1 MMMVKDSYPNF
12 WVNSNV
18 HTLFQSQMSAAAGIN
33 HNTNNGSKAHSGTK
47 NSSQQQL
54 LFFDSLTASSSHNND
69 DLPTECIRFH
79 QRVVLSEICIVPKN
93 FRPFLGSR
101 KNDYAGQTTPSKFD
115 LQLLIHKM
123 VTSDVAKSPTKK
135 TLPTYPLHPFTIS
148 YDERRGYQS
157 FDVALSPEATT
168 RFIILRGNYQ
178 AVTLCIYGRVVESN
192 KLLGNNPQSKANI
205 KEQNSRGGVMTESSL
220 SSAIHKST
228 FDTVEK
234 KDENERGN
242 SSINNISNE
251 MMAYQQHIL
260 ESNKNMSIDDDN
272 KIVISESSSSS
283 LKNSVVHNSII
294 EGGLQHDSISSLIL
308 NPSLESLQDTS
319 TSITI
324 PIDGVRKERT
334 IPSSFIVENNP
345 VTKSAIYYENEEHLF
360 MEEDSIYNIDDG
372 MKDISDEER
381 IGMLFRKDRTGA
393 FKVLSPLIL
402 PKWMMAYDPDENF
415 MNGLLLRHSSPDET
429 LISLA
434 RNSFSETHFRKS
446 WDQLRRIVREIDDL
460 LSKPLDSNAL
470 ENIDIETQST
480 TKNIAS
486 SLTELFRQANDAIV
500 EAIVWAQHHNS
511 KYEDKVSSIM
521 KSIVYALDL
530 TSGRSSVNLFENGLL
545 LLSKLY
551 SCGDD
556 IIDSKWIPICLEKM
570 LTLLSTSYTST
581 FLQTKILEG
590 LINCMD
596 DSRVV
601 ERLLGWDEEISDK
614 MTLYQTFI
622 LPMLQSDK
630 SASRVLYLLQAIIRK
645 VSLYEACFQIQRT
658 ANEALE
664 QELSRRKGKTSKL
677 GNFVPEEDPI
687 KHQNIESEDDNQMD
701 IDNVPQ
707 DYDDSIEQIIER
719 IIKWLKIISKVALYH
734 MALNPNESNNDHQPS
749 FFNFRYLTSTR
760 LFPAITVLFS
770 SHRFRSSN
778 KFNDLVNSVARLCVT
793 LLTAPS
799 GMLYLAKQLQPR
811 PGSSVEPLLTLWT
824 SLLCHES
831 AANINNQMDES
842 EASRTIPHIVLQ
854 RWADATEIRQTIG
867 IADILCGFG
876 KSSNGGNYEED
887 YDYICDYSEDDSQTH
902 YWEDSD
908 MRKARR
914 ILRMQNYG
922 AIGAKIDHLDHFI
935 ISFDQ
940 LIILLAYQLYAIAA
954 VEKLLEFGSQRLE
967 DDLWV
972 DNRKIVSLLNDLF
985 EMTAFSVGKQAVAS
999 TIIYLD
1005 ALPILLSFLNNNQ
1018 SDNSNILNSV
1028 FNLSSNFIGRLPLE
1042 LLEVVLKFSRAFPY
1056 MLTPDINELVST
1068 YVISETHLRALW
1080 EPIAI
1085 FHETGTIQSVI
1096 DLIKQQKFYPE
1107 CLRDHTIVNQ
1117 VLIAMRLLLTYTYTD
1132 RGIMQI
1138 LKARMDDFSGLDNG
1152 DSLLIFLLRLLNYSA
1167 EVLSDLSDFAVY
1179 TEQPSTTDPS
1189 VSEGYLGDAANPAIQ
1204 DPAKSIS
1211 SEQSKEEND
1220 STQGPNFVS
1229 SNIMLSSEVF
1239 ELRRELLELVWCDLI
1254 LIQRL
1259 LLSIYGDPQSS
1270 AARRHFNDI
1279 YGKRE
1284 SPDDPLPS
1292 QEKSMIRAFVEPL
1305 LMLMS
1310 ALDHIDGR
1318 LSDQLGAASLLF
1330 TEQQIKSG
1338 QSAQIARI
1346 RGLIFSVF
1354 GLLTQV
1360 KIEETDTQQQQ
1371 HDKEAL
1377 SFRFFSMFA
1386 GRHVFKQLCEFMSE
1400 GPDNI
1405 LSGLHVVSEILPVPL
1420 PSRKNLH
1427 DLQSDGFTEDTY
1439 HNLHSDEWVTVQ
1451 RQARL
1456 LRKYWIEQLI
1466 PLRDEL
1472 MRLVK
1477 SLAPSSS
1484 KILHIMLRTVISQV
1498 VDLDILDNG
1507 LARGIVGVVING
1519 VREAAHQYK
1528 TAIDKI
1534 DAKVVES
1541 SSINVK
1547 TGNNTSTEEIPM
1559 NLSDIDTEHTILGRW
1574 LSLLA
1579 SLSGY
1584 SSGRILVLEMLRE
1597 RVDDPMI
1604 LDDTTNEQHFN
1615 DDPSLISLLLDLV
1628 RTNQQMDYTSDLIME
1643 IFYSICD
1650 NTIAISKN
1658 NILDIKELSTIVETL
1673 LDWVKQGKDGR
1684 LQIESLLVLQKIT
1697 ETEIGIMLI
1706 LSESNHRQLIS
1717 NMLTWVPDLLRSQ
1730 DLGMRDLDIAYH
1742 SIIFIQKIID
1752 CSSSWSSKSDN
1763 FNNDGMVII
1772 EKDYNNVKP
1781 LAVLIDSAEDLDA
1794 LLKTYEN
1801 IEQHV
1806 LELPF
1811 EPSHVEE
1818 EVYDM
1823 EMCQLLAS
1831 VIRRLK
1837 EAFRVYLREV
1847 NDVHGRNGIDAEEII
1862 EEFGQRLSHG
1872 ATISDLPHI
1881 PFYDVVDDAEGK
1893 EGDGGLFNIPDAEID
1908 FELFAKE
1915 MLPNFQFHKKMKM
1928 TGDSAAKGR
1937 KLLKARTLSKL
1948 GGVAYESNA
1957 RRNLGGGKTYQKN
1970 EFRSIHNNRKANTS
1984 RPPSVHVDDFMSG
1997 KIPANQQHPDMVV
2010 STSNALSTLAA
2021 VSASTLQQKKAT
2033 NISNRQPT
2041 PNKRSS
2047 ITATTAAPPPA
2058 VTSARGGRG
2067 RRPSTSSGSTP
2078 RGAAPRGASST
2089 GRGTAVGRGST
2100 ANPAIVGAWDIGNG
2114 AWTGAPPPPLSPML
2128 MPPPMSKYMEFD
2140 RRMEGQRDYPPRYE
2154 SQPIRTGYYDNPY
2167 YGVPSTIV
2175 PYDRPPVQQ
2184 SAPGMGPRIKNG
2196 SDNRGRTI
2204 PQEWTQRSLTSQT
2217 LRRPERPFGRR

>member
-1 MMMVKDSYPNF
+1 MN
-12 WVNSNV
+12 
-18 HTLFQSQMSAAAGIN
+18 AAAGIN
-33 HNTNNGSKAHSGTK
+33 NKAHSGTK
-47 NSSQQQL
+47 NSAPPHSSQQQL
-54 LFFDSLTASSSHNND
+54 LFFDSLIASSSHNND

-93 FRPFLGSR
+93 FRPFLGNR

-123 VTSDVAKSPTKK
+123 ATSDVAKSPTKK
-135 TLPTYPLHPFTIS
+135 TLPSYPLHPFTIS

-192 KLLGNNPQSKANI
+192 KVLGNNPQAKANP
-205 KEQNSRGGVMTESSL
+205 KEQNSGDSVLAESSF
-220 SSAIHKST
+220 SSAIHKAAFNT
-228 FDTVEK
+228 AER

-242 SSINNISNE
+242 TSINNVSNG
-251 MMAYQQHIL
+251 MMAYL
-260 ESNKNMSIDDDN
+260 ESNKNISIDDN
-272 KIVISESSSSS
+272 KIVHSESSS
-283 LKNSVVHNSII
+283 LKNPVSNSII
-294 EGGLQHDSISSLIL
+294 EGGLQQEAIASSLIL
-308 NPSLESLQDTS
+308 NPSPESLQDTS
-319 TSITI
+319 ASIA
-324 PIDGVRKERT
+324 IDGVQKERT
-334 IPSSFIVENNP
+334 IPSSFIVENNSI
-345 VTKSAIYYENEEHLF
+345 TKSAVYYENEEHSLTNTIS
-360 MEEDSIYNIDDG
+360 MEEDSVYNIDDG

-381 IGMLFRKDRTGA
+381 VGMLFRKDRTGP

-402 PKWMMAYDPDENF
+402 PKWMIAYDPDETF
-415 MNGLLLRHSSPDET
+415 MNGLLLRHFSPDET
-429 LISLA
+429 IISLA

-460 LSKPLDSNAL
+460 LSKPFDSNVL
-470 ENIDIETQST
+470 EYLDVESQSKNT
-480 TKNIAS
+480 TS
-486 SLTELFRQANDAIV
+486 SLTELLCQTNDAIV

-511 KYEDKVSSIM
+511 KYEDKLSSIM

-530 TSGRSSVNLFENGLL
+530 TSGKSSVNLFVNGIS

-551 SCGDD
+551 SCGDN

-570 LTLLSTSYTST
+570 LALLSTPYTST

-601 ERLLGWDEEISDK
+601 ERLLGWDDETSEK
-614 MTLYQTFI
+614 MTPYQTFI
-622 LPMLQSDK
+622 LPLLQSDK
-630 SASRVLYLLQAIIRK
+630 SASRVLYLLQVIIRK

-664 QELSRRKGKTSKL
+664 HELSRRKGKPSKL
-677 GNFVPEEDPI
+677 GNFVPQEDPI
-687 KHQNIESEDDNQMD
+687 KHQNIENTTVEDDNQMD
-701 IDNVPQ
+701 IDNAPQ
-707 DYDDSIEQIIER
+707 DHGNNIEQIIEK
-719 IIKWLKIISKVALYH
+719 IIKWLKIISKAALYH
-734 MALNPNESNNDHQPS
+734 MALNPNESNDDHQPS
-749 FFNFRYLTSTR
+749 SFSFRYLTSTR
-760 LFPAITVLFS
+760 LFPAITVFFS
-770 SHRFRSSN
+770 SYKFRSSN
-778 KFNDLVNSVARLCVT
+778 RFNDLVNSVARLCVT
-793 LLTAPS
+793 LLVAPS
-799 GMLYLAKQLQPR
+799 GMLYLAKQLQPK
-811 PGSSVEPLLTLWT
+811 PGSSVEPLLALWT
-824 SLLCHES
+824 SLLCHEGVAS
-831 AANINNQMDES
+831 INNQMDDS
-842 EASRTIPHIVLQ
+842 ETSRTIPHVVLQ

-876 KSSNGGNYEED
+876 KSSSGGNYEED
-887 YDYICDYSEDDSQTH
+887 YDYICDYSEDDPQSR

-908 MRKARR
+908 MLKARR
-914 ILRMQNYG
+914 ILKMQSYG
-922 AIGAKIDHLDHFI
+922 TIGAKIDHLDHFI
-935 ISFDQ
+935 ISSDQ

-954 VEKLLEFGSQRLE
+954 VEKLLEFGSQRLDE
-967 DDLWV
+967 DLWV
-972 DNRKIVSLLNDLF
+972 DNGKIASLLNDLF

-1018 SDNSNILNSV
+1018 SDDNNILNSV
-1028 FNLSSNFIGRLPLE
+1028 YNLTSNLIGRLPLE
-1042 LLEVVLKFSRAFPY
+1042 LLEVILKFSRAFPY
-1056 MLTPDINELVST
+1056 MLNPEVNELVSA

-1096 DLIKQQKFYPE
+1096 DLIKQQKYYPE
-1107 CLRDHTIVNQ
+1107 CLREHTIVNQ

-1189 VSEGYLGDAANPAIQ
+1189 VSEGYPGDAIQ

-1220 STQGPNFVS
+1220 SSQGPNFVS

-1254 LIQRL
+1254 LIQQL

-1279 YGKRE
+1279 YGKKE

-1360 KIEETDTQQQQ
+1360 KIEETDTKQQQ
-1371 HDKEAL
+1371 HDREAM
-1377 SFRFFSMFA
+1377 SCHFRFFSMFA
-1386 GRHVFKQLCEFMSE
+1386 GRHVLKQLCEFMSE

-1405 LSGLHVVSEILPVPL
+1405 LSGLHIVSEILPVPL
-1420 PSRKNLH
+1420 PLRKNLH
-1427 DLQSDGFTEDTY
+1427 DLQNDESTEDTY
-1439 HNLHSDEWVTVQ
+1439 HNLHSDEWITVQ
-1451 RQARL
+1451 NQARL
-1456 LRKYWIEQLI
+1456 LRKYWIEQLV

-1472 MRLVK
+1472 MRLIK

-1507 LARGIVGVVING
+1507 LARGIVGVIING

-1528 TAIDKI
+1528 TAIDKV
-1534 DAKVVES
+1534 DTKVVES
-1541 SSINVK
+1541 SGTNVK
-1547 TGNNTSTEEIPM
+1547 IGNSTITEDAI
-1559 NLSDIDTEHTILGRW
+1559 NLLDIDTEHTIFGRW

-1584 SSGRILVLEMLRE
+1584 SSGRTLVLEMLRE
-1597 RVDDPMI
+1597 RIDDPMI
-1604 LDDTTNEQHFN
+1604 LDDATNEQSFN
-1615 DDPSLISLLLDLV
+1615 DDTSLISSLLDLV

-1643 IFYSICD
+1643 ILYSICD

-1658 NILDIKELSTIVETL
+1658 DMPDIKELSTITETL
-1673 LDWVKQGKDGR
+1673 LDWVKQGRDGR
-1684 LQIESLLVLQKIT
+1684 LQIESLLVLQRIT
-1697 ETEIGIMLI
+1697 ETELGIMLI

-1730 DLGMRDLDIAYH
+1730 DLGMQDLNIAYH
-1742 SIIFIQKIID
+1742 SIIFIQKIIEWNAN
-1752 CSSSWSSKSDN
+1752 SVN
-1763 FNNDGMVII
+1763 FNDDNDGMEMVG
-1772 EKDYNNVKP
+1772 KTHCVKP
-1781 LAVLIDSAEDLDA
+1781 LAVLIDSAEDLET
-1794 LLKTYEN
+1794 LLKAYEN

-1823 EMCQLLAS
+1823 ELCQLLAS
-1831 VIRRLK
+1831 VIGRLK
-1837 EAFRVYLREV
+1837 ETFRAFLRET
-1847 NDVHGRNGIDAEEII
+1847 NDDHGRNGTETKEIVK
-1862 EEFGQRLSHG
+1862 EFGQRLSELVKQRQEQNPKKRNVQNTVESRSHG
-1872 ATISDLPHI
+1872 TTISNLPHI
-1881 PFYDVVDDAEGK
+1881 PFYDVVFDAEGK

-1908 FELFAKE
+1908 FEFFAKE

-1928 TGDSAAKGR
+1928 TSDSAAKGR

-1984 RPPSVHVDDFMSG
+1984 RPPSVHVDDFISG

-2010 STSNALSTLAA
+2010 STSNATASASAA
-2021 VSASTLQQKKAT
+2021 VSASTLQQKKTT

-2041 PNKRSS
+2041 PNKRGS
-2047 ITATTAAPPPA
+2047 ITATTAAPPPT

-2078 RGAAPRGASST
+2078 RGAAPRGATST
-2089 GRGTAVGRGST
+2089 GRGTAVGRGNT

-2114 AWTGAPPPPLSPML
+2114 AWTGAPSLSPIL

-2184 SAPGMGPRIKNG
+2184 TAPGMGPRVKNA

-2204 PQEWTQRSLTSQT
+2204 PQEWPQRSLASQT